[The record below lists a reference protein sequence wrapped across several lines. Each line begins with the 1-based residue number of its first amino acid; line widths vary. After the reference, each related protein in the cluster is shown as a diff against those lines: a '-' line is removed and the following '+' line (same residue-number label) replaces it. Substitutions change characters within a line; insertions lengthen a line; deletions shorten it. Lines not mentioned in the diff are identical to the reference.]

1 MNGQGTISFDEI
13 RVDTNYVL
21 KEGDKKADDVL
32 KNLEFDREQKQ
43 TIVPTDD
50 TEVRESLI
58 YLGQAEVLE
67 NESNRDRRDRLADL
81 LYQNPGLRAQFHQ
94 RQLNSPTLETGL
106 GDASES
112 EDEDFYTPAS
122 ELLVDCRQFLIRD
135 SLRRAQERLRDE
147 RCRADSQDVHAIIV
161 QRRNLNAKLSK
172 YELWGSQVV
181 SSRPVSGVALSPD
194 QKFVACGSWHG
205 DAKIIDSESLEIL
218 TSFDAIHDDKIGGL
232 DWSSDSTL
240 LATGGADKL
249 VKVWKPFSPKD
260 SAVELKGHE
269 GRVVKVKFHPSDRY
283 VASASFDMTWRLWDV
298 EKQIE
303 LQLQEGHAKEVYCL
317 DFQCDGSLLCS
328 AGLDSIGRI
337 WDMRSGQSLMV
348 LEGHAKPIYGVSW
361 SPNGHHVATGSADG
375 TVKVW
380 DIRKIGAPF
389 SILAHNN
396 IVSDVKFDKD
406 SGKTLVTSSY
416 DKTISVFA
424 SDSWLKL
431 ASLKGH
437 TDKVMSVDISRDFSH
452 LYSSGWDRSVKVW
465 KLGVCNS

>member
-13 RVDTNYVL
+13 RVDTSYIV
-21 KEGDKKADDVL
+21 EDGGKKADDTL
-32 KNLEFDREQKQ
+32 KSLEFDREQKL

-50 TEVRESLI
+50 TEVRESLVH
-58 YLGQAEVLE
+58 LGQPEALE
-67 NESNRDRRDRLADL
+67 NESNRDRRDRLSDL
-81 LYQNPGLRAQFHQ
+81 LYQNPDIRAQFLE
-94 RQLNSPTLETGL
+94 RQAKSPSLETGPSE
-106 GDASES
+106 ASES
-112 EDEDFYTPAS
+112 EDEEFYTPAS
-122 ELLVDCRQFLIRD
+122 GSLVECRQFLIQD
-135 SLRRAQERLRDE
+135 SLRRARERLRNE
-147 RCRADSQDVHAIIV
+147 RGHADSQDVSTTIV
-161 QRRNLNAKLSK
+161 QRRKLNAELSK
-172 YELWGSQVV
+172 YELWGSQVA
-181 SSRPVSGVALSPD
+181 SSRPVSGVLLSPN
-194 QKFVACGSWHG
+194 QKSVACGSWHG
-205 DAKIIDSESLEIL
+205 DVKIIDSETLEIL
-218 TSFDAIHDDKIGGL
+218 ASFDAIHDDKIGGL

-240 LATGGADKL
+240 LVTGGADRI
-249 VKVWKPFSPKD
+249 VKVWKPSSPND
-260 SAVELKGHE
+260 STAVLKGHE

-298 EKQIE
+298 ERQVE

-337 WDMRSGQSLMV
+337 WDMRSGQSLMI

-380 DIRKIGAPF
+380 DIRKVGNPF

-396 IVSDVKFDKD
+396 IVSDVKFDKV
-406 SGKTLVTSSY
+406 SGRTLVSSSY
-416 DKTISVFA
+416 DKTVSVFA
-424 SDSWLKL
+424 SDSWLRL

-437 TDKVMSVDISRDFSH
+437 TDKVMSIDISHDFSH
-452 LYSSGWDRSVKVW
+452 LYSSGWDRSVKLW